1 MGHDFRRVINGGF
14 SCSGEDLIIAQM
26 FLKRLPRSKT
36 DPMKSAEIT
45 EQGQHTLGEILSQ
58 PQCWSTCQAKL
69 AGSSELRAAVQLA
82 RPGAEW
88 ILVGCGTSYYL
99 AQAAAASFNYLK
111 LPAQAVPA
119 SDLLMCP
126 ALTLHAGRDYIPVVI
141 SRSGRTSEAV
151 CAAEML
157 EKDRNLR
164 TLAITCADGEP
175 LESACSVTVKF
186 LDADEQSTVMT
197 RSFSSMLLGL
207 QYLAATVSGDD
218 AFRHALTVLPQQVA
232 PLLKDIPQRLR
243 LFAESR
249 SFSDFVFL
257 AQGPLF
263 GIASEYMLKVT
274 ESSCSYAQVFH
285 SLEFRHGPKS
295 IAGPETL
302 ITFLMSE
309 SFYDAELELLEEM
322 KALGAATMVIAN
334 CVNSRAQGASDFA
347 IELGLESPEYAR
359 PAAFAIWGQLY
370 GVYYGLKKGLNP
382 DSPKNL
388 TRAVVLAGSP

>member
-1 MGHDFRRVINGGF
+1 
-14 SCSGEDLIIAQM
+14 
-26 FLKRLPRSKT
+26 
-36 DPMKSAEIT
+36 MKSAEIA
-45 EQGQHTLGEILSQ
+45 EQGQHTLSEILSQ
-58 PQCWSTCQAKL
+58 PQCWSACLTHL
-69 AGSSELRAAVQLA
+69 AASAELRAAIQLA

-88 ILVGCGTSYYL
+88 IFVGCGTSYYL

-111 LPAQAVPA
+111 LPARAVPA
-119 SDLLMCP
+119 SDLLMYP
-126 ALTLHAGRDYIPVVI
+126 ALTLQAGRDYIPVVI

-151 CAAEML
+151 RAAQIL
-157 EKDRNLR
+157 EKDHNLR
-164 TLAITCADGEP
+164 TIAITCADRQP
-175 LESACSVTVKF
+175 LEASCSVTLKL
-186 LDADEQSTVMT
+186 LDADELSTVMT
-197 RSFSSMLLGL
+197 RSFTSMLLGL
-207 QYLAATVSGDD
+207 QYLAATVSGND
-218 AFRHALTVLPQQVA
+218 AFRRALIELPQQVE
-232 PLLKDIPQRLR
+232 PLLKDIPQRLQ
-243 LFAESR
+243 LFVEAR

-263 GIASEYMLKVT
+263 GIASECMLKVT

-309 SFYDAELELLEEM
+309 TSYDAEVELLEEM

-334 CVNSRAQGASDFA
+334 RVESRAQRASDFA
-347 IELGLESPEYAR
+347 IELGLPSPEYAR
-359 PAAFAIWGQLY
+359 PAAFTIWGQLY

-388 TRAVVLAGSP
+388 TRVVELADSQ

>member
-1 MGHDFRRVINGGF
+1 
-14 SCSGEDLIIAQM
+14 
-26 FLKRLPRSKT
+26 
-36 DPMKSAEIT
+36 MKSAEIT
-45 EQGQHTLGEILSQ
+45 EQGQHTLSEILSQ
-58 PQCWSTCQAKL
+58 PQCWSACL
-69 AGSSELRAAVQLA
+69 AQLAAGAELRAAIQLA

-88 ILVGCGTSYYL
+88 IFVGCGTSYYL
-99 AQAAAASFNYLK
+99 AQAAASSFNYLG
-111 LPAQAVPA
+111 LPARAVPA
-119 SDLLMCP
+119 SDLLMYP
-126 ALTLHAGRDYIPVVI
+126 ALTLHAGRDYVPVVI
-141 SRSGRTSEAV
+141 SRSGRTSEAIR
-151 CAAEML
+151 AAQML
-157 EKDRNLR
+157 EKNHNLR
-164 TLAITCADGEP
+164 TIAITCAEGQP
-175 LESACSVTVKF
+175 LEPACSVTLKL

-197 RSFSSMLLGL
+197 RSFTSMLLAL
-207 QYLAATVSGDD
+207 QYLAATVSGND
-218 AFRHALTVLPQQVA
+218 AFRRALIELPRQVK
-232 PLLKDIPQRLR
+232 PLLQDVPQRLR

-263 GIASEYMLKVT
+263 GIASECMLKVT

-309 SFYDAELELLEEM
+309 TSYDAEVELLEEM

-334 CVNSRAQGASDFA
+334 RVDSRAQRASDFA
-347 IELGLESPEYAR
+347 IELGLQSPEYAR
-359 PAAFAIWGQLY
+359 IAAFAIWGQLY

-388 TRAVVLAGSP
+388 TRVVELKPAVSI